1 MFPLLSFE
9 NERYYYAHDD
19 YDDDYETHE
28 LVNKL
33 QGQHQQHRTRTQQ
46 AIVAECKYE
55 YVLLLLLLLQKCV
68 HWHYVE
74 SEADKRQ
81 QRLRPPRLDRTRTR
95 TPRDDSEPS
104 CCLLLFSLLLSLL
117 LLCLLLFWWSLST
130 VQQKESR
137 YTGSRES
144 RRVKVKRTFSLVD
157 GKHAQSYTCLVSQ
170 AWTMGRRW
178 KRNSSFLP
186 YWYRTVRCTNA
197 SYSIKIVT
205 AYLQEVSQTDLRLR
219 LWQVVQGGLIWFFL
233 TGHCI
238 VYYIQRCKG
247 KNVPVADYYMYLLY
261 LRIQSSYLRILGIL
275 WYSIT
280 IWNIITIV
288 CASCER
294 QQAQHT
300 YDSAQLFFVG
310 IMACQNIRDHTL
322 HIKQG
327 WLTWS

>member
-1 MFPLLSFE
+1 M
-9 NERYYYAHDD
+9 
-19 YDDDYETHE
+19 
-28 LVNKL
+28 
-33 QGQHQQHRTRTQQ
+33 
-46 AIVAECKYE
+46 
-55 YVLLLLLLLQKCV
+55 
-68 HWHYVE
+68 
-74 SEADKRQ
+74 
-81 QRLRPPRLDRTRTR
+81 LDRTRIR

-104 CCLLLFSLLLSLL
+104 CCLLFSFSLLFLL
-117 LLCLLLFWWSLST
+117 LLFDRWVLYNRKSQDTQDRES
-130 VQQKESR
+130 QGESR
-137 YTGSRES
+137 WRGLFPSWMGNMQNLTRVWYHKHGRWADDGS
-144 RRVKVKRTFSLVD
+144 
-157 GKHAQSYTCLVSQ
+157 G
-170 AWTMGRRW
+170 
-178 KRNSSFLP
+178 SFLP